1 MHLIALLIWLF
12 GERITKHFFHLHRM
26 RWINPIIDFGLR
38 HICIKGWPSM
48 PLVMIL
54 IFLMVLPVFLIV
66 FSFGN
71 SLQGFTYLVISV
83 IVLFFSAGPKD
94 LREEIDEYCKALA
107 YDDEKRV
114 QLAAEEIIE
123 DRASEDPYER
133 TINVEEA
140 ICIQA
145 NNRLFSIIFWFV
157 FLGSF
162 TSSMGPL
169 AAWTYRVVDL
179 IRRRSSLKKKNK
191 RDFSIDETGIHEV
204 ASFLHAVMAW
214 VPAKLTALGY
224 ATAGHADN
232 AIAALRTPGEDI
244 DDALP
249 KSSEKLLARVG
260 LAALAINENEEE
272 TIHERAIRGAVA
284 AKRLV
289 SRLLFIW
296 AAVIAMLTLYGFTR

>member
-12 GERITKHFFHLHRM
+12 IERITKHFFYLHRL
-26 RWINPIIDFGLR
+26 RWINPIIDFGLS
-38 HICIKGWPSM
+38 HICIRGWPSM
-48 PLVMIL
+48 PLVIAL
-54 IFLMVLPVFLIV
+54 IVLMVLPVFLIV
-66 FSFGN
+66 LSFGN

-83 IVLFFSAGPKD
+83 VVLFFSAGPKD

-107 YDDEKRV
+107 NDDEKKA
-114 QLAAEEIIE
+114 QLAAEVIIE
-123 DRASEDPYER
+123 GKVSDDPYER

-145 NNRLFSIIFWFV
+145 NNRLFSVIFWFV

-162 TSSMGPL
+162 TSSIGPL

-179 IRRRSSLKKKNK
+179 TRRRSSLKNKYK
-191 RDFSIDETGIHEV
+191 RDFNSDGIDIHEA
-204 ASFLHAVMAW
+204 ASFLHSIMAW

-224 ATAGHADN
+224 ATAGHADK
-232 AIAALRTPGEDI
+232 AIAALRTPNEDA
-244 DDALP
+244 DDAMP

-260 LAALAINENEEE
+260 LAALAINKNEDE
-272 TIHERAIRGAVA
+272 TINERAIRGAVA

-289 SRLLFIW
+289 FRLLFIW